1 VGIAAG
7 FLLLRLWESRG
18 LVGGYDAAVYWQGA
32 HAFVRGGDPYAID
45 TFVVP
50 PTALPLIAAIGW
62 LPFRVAYL
70 LLQLVAAT
78 AMTAALALLGRS
90 VGLTNRGALLG
101 SLLAVAWSSGTFETY
116 GFGNLNGV
124 ILLCEAL
131 VILASLGGDER
142 RVGLW
147 FGLSLAVKP
156 VLAPFGLMLLCQR
169 RWRAAAWSTVP
180 PVVTLAMAIALGG
193 GTGFLRRAVPGLLDS
208 FNHRFLKSDV
218 SLRGLGE
225 REHLPSALVTSLR
238 VVLVIAC
245 TWAALVVWRAARPTT
260 WWDRRT
266 VVLVEL
272 GSVLLIGTFLAAP
285 FGWRY
290 YSVFLLPWLV
300 HVLATH
306 RPHPPPVLHVLAWS
320 LLLLPDS
327 LGLRFDQGGAPTLN
341 RERPTLALL
350 LLLIAAFL
358 DARRGGARAP
368 DQPARPAAWL
378 SSEAK
383 REVSSDPPLI

>member
-1 VGIAAG
+1 MIGIAG
-7 FLLLRLWESRG
+7 VFLLLRVLESRG
-18 LVGGYDAAVYWQGA
+18 LVKGYDAAVYWQGA

-78 AMTAALALLGRS
+78 AMTAALALLGKS
-90 VGLTNRGALLG
+90 LGLTIRVALLG
-101 SLLAVAWSSGTFETY
+101 SLLAVAWSSATFETY

-131 VILASLGGDER
+131 VIVASQRGDER

-147 FGLSLAVKP
+147 FGVSLAIKP
-156 VLAPFGLMLLCQR
+156 VLAPLGLILLCQR

-180 PVVTLAMAIALGG
+180 PAVLLAVAISLGG
-193 GTGFLRRAVPGLLDS
+193 GTGFLRRSVPGLLDS
-208 FNHRFLKSDV
+208 FNQRFLKSDV
-218 SLRGLGE
+218 SLRGLGA
-225 REHLPSALVTSLR
+225 REHLPRALVTSLR
-238 VVLVIAC
+238 VAVVIAC
-245 TWAALVVWRAARPTT
+245 AWAAVVVWRAARPTT
-260 WWDRRT
+260 WWNERT
-266 VVLVEL
+266 VALVEV
-272 GSVLLIGTFLAAP
+272 GSVVLIGTFLAAP

-306 RPHPPPVLHVLAWS
+306 RPHPPPALHVLAWS

-327 LGLRFDQGGAPTLN
+327 LGLRFDEGGAPTLN

-350 LLLIAAFL
+350 LLLMAAFL
-358 DARRGGARAP
+358 DARRAGAQAP
-368 DQPARPAAWL
+368 DHPAPTGGVVVL
-378 SSEAK
+378 
-383 REVSSDPPLI
+383 